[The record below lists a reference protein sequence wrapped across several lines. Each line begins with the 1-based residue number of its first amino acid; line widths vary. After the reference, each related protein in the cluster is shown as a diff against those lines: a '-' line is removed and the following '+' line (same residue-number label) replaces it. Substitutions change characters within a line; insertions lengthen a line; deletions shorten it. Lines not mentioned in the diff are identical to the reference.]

1 MDSRMI
7 IARNISTL
15 AVAVICVFVFG
26 LVAGA
31 QTPTPF
37 SIDVSP
43 LPPPTAPVN
52 DYAGVMSENAK
63 TALNQR
69 LKEFK
74 AKTNPPVEIAVAIVK
89 TTGDRPIE
97 EYSIAVA
104 RGWKIGAKDGD
115 NPGALL
121 FIAVE
126 DRKYFTQISRDLED
140 ELPDGLAGQLQ
151 RQFLV
156 PALKRGDFD
165 RGVTDTVEAY
175 IKRIEEKSDPN
186 RPAPTPT
193 PGKSTAGGLTV
204 TSVICC
210 LVVFIVI
217 LVIIFSFVGRSR
229 GKSGRD
235 RDRWGGGGFGS
246 GGGWIFLPGSGF
258 GGGSSSSSSSWGG
271 SSDWGSG
278 GSDWGGFGG
287 GGDFGGGGAGGDW

>member
-1 MDSRMI
+1 MNFARRIPDFL
-7 IARNISTL
+7 IAALGVLILGL
-15 AVAVICVFVFG
+15 AA
-26 LVAGA
+26 AA
-31 QTPTPF
+31 QNPGPF

-52 DYAGVMSENAK
+52 DFAGVMSENAK
-63 TALNQR
+63 AALNQR
-69 LKEFK
+69 IKEFK
-74 AKTNPPVEIAVAIVK
+74 SKTNPPVELAVAIVK
-89 TTGDRPIE
+89 TTGGRPIE

-126 DRKYFTQISRDLED
+126 DRKYYTQISRDLED
-140 ELPDGLAGQLQ
+140 ELPDGVAGQLQ
-151 RQFLV
+151 REFLV
-156 PALKRGDFD
+156 PSLKRGDFD
-165 RGVTDTVEAY
+165 RGVTDTIGAY
-175 IKRIEEKSDPN
+175 IKRIEERTDPN

-193 PGKSTAGGLTV
+193 PGKSTVGGVTLTTLV
-204 TSVICC
+204 CC
-210 LVVFIVI
+210 VVVFIVI
-217 LVIIFSFVGRSR
+217 LVIVFSFIGRSR
-229 GKSGRD
+229 GKSRGD

-246 GGGWIFLPGSGF
+246 GGGWVFLPGSGF

-271 SSDWGSG
+271 SSDWGGG